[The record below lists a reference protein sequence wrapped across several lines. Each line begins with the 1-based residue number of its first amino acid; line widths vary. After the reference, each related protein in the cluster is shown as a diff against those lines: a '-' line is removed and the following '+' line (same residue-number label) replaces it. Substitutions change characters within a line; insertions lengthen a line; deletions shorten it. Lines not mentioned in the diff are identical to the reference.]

1 MKQYRIYDR
10 TTWPAPLVTTSSHV
24 AYPMAT
30 HIHTIDVANGNDVT
44 ASASLLIMIMNHN
57 SSTGVPE
64 TEPTITVTPKVSGTM
79 RDGANF
85 FVATEKSF
93 TLEPDAWI
101 ILGPFSNNYRF
112 SGKLQFDWV
121 LGGTAEASEVDVCL
135 IDVGM

>member
-10 TTWPAPLVTTSSHV
+10 TTWTAPVVTTSSHV

-30 HIHTIDVANGNDVT
+30 HLQTIDVANGNDVV
-44 ASASLLIMIMNHN
+44 ASASLLILIMNSN
-57 SSTGVPE
+57 VPTGVPE
-64 TEPTITVTPKVSGTM
+64 TEPTITVIPKVSGTL
-79 RDGANF
+79 RDGANSF
-85 FVATEKSF
+85 TVTEKSF
-93 TLEPDAWI
+93 TIAPGSGI

-121 LGGTAEASEVDVCL
+121 LGPEAVDTEVDVYL